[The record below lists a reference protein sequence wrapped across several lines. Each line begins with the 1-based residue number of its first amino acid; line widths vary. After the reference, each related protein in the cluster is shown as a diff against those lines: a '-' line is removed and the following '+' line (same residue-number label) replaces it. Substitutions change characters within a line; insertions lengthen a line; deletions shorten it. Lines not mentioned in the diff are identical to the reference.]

1 MVRMNKSS
9 SEWERIT
16 TRVLQGSALGIIKN
30 NLHNSFDIIIH
41 WFYKNYMMLHARKYH
56 FMYLGNDTE
65 NKTFYSIII
74 LWKIAI
80 NKKFLDL

>member
-30 NLHNSFDIIIH
+30 NLHNSYTIYTIYTI
-41 WFYKNYMMLHARKYH
+41 
-56 FMYLGNDTE
+56 
-65 NKTFYSIII
+65 
-74 LWKIAI
+74 
-80 NKKFLDL
+80 

>member
-1 MVRMNKSS
+1 MNKSS

-30 NLHNSFDIIIH
+30 NLHNSLDMTIH

-56 FMYLGNDTE
+56 FMCLGNDTE

-74 LWKIAI
+74 LLKIAM
-80 NKKFLDL
+80 NKKLLDL